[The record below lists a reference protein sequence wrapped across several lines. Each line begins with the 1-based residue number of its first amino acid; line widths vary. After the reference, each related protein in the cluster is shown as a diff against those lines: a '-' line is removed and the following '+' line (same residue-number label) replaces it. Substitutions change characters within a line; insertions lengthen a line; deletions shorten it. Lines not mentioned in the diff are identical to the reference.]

1 MNHSFPIFPIIIL
14 IFTLSIILLSI
25 YLYPTTFS
33 LCFHFTP
40 LYILTLTYPSNVQ
53 QGINLSWFSYWSTIY
68 YIFTFF
74 VTLPSILWYNTL
86 SPLFLLSLYSQY
98 SKTLF
103 TSPPFSKYPFI
114 TNIITCFI
122 SLLSMSLHV
131 TPSSLYTNFNV
142 MYFYNIIFYYLYI
155 LFTTLLFTMNQTTLF
170 SLNSPLWHIF

>member
-1 MNHSFPIFPIIIL
+1 MTYSFPTSPIIIL
-14 IFTLSIILLSI
+14 IFTLPITLLSI
-25 YLYPTTFS
+25 PPYTTLFS
-33 LCFHFTP
+33 LCFHFNP

-53 QGINLSWFSYWSTIY
+53 QGINLSWFSYCFTIY

-86 SPLFLLSLYSQY
+86 SPLFLLLLYSQY

-114 TNIITCFI
+114 TNIITFFI
-122 SLLSMSLHV
+122 SLLSISLHI
-131 TPSSLYTNFNV
+131 TLSSLYTNFNV
-142 MYFYNIIFYYLYI
+142 MYFYYIIFYYLYI